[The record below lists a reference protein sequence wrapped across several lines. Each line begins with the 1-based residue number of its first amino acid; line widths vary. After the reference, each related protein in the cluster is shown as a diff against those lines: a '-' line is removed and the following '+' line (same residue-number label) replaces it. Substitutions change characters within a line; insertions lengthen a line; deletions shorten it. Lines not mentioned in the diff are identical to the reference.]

1 MADRDSALEKR
12 DAAPSKTVPSK
23 TVPATDKAPVK
34 ADPDTLVVEIEQT
47 REELAR
53 TIDAI
58 SDRVNPANVA
68 RRTVDKARQRV
79 VSGDPRVIGAGALLV
94 VGVAAYL
101 VLRRRRR

>member
-12 DAAPSKTVPSK
+12 DAAPSKTVA
-23 TVPATDKAPVK
+23 ATDKAPVK

-58 SDRVNPANVA
+58 SDRVSPGNVA
-68 RRTVDKARQRV
+68 RRSLDKARQRV
-79 VSGDPRVIGAGALLV
+79 VSADPRVIGAGALLV

-101 VLRRRRR
+101 VLRRRR